1 MRVTKTE
8 LYDRY
13 YSVYPDKAKLYRGD
27 TEMPNHCHNRV
38 TFYPAGDDIEK
49 AIKDIEQIKEMFEDE
64 NCFTQIIPEP
74 DWANTPLTA
83 ETAGNW
89 LHSKRG
95 EVGELPVK
103 SEDPFVTYR
112 FKSTDCADDR
122 WYDWRLQNW
131 DTKWDAYDVVVTDD
145 DIEYGGQFE
154 VEFNTAW
161 SPPEAIC
168 SAIREQYPD
177 VSVSW
182 FYDEPGCE
190 IAGYL

>member
-38 TFYPAGDDIEK
+38 TFYPSGNNTDSSLDQIET
-49 AIKDIEQIKEMFEDE
+49 IKDIFKGESV
-64 NCFTQIIPEP
+64 FTQIIPEP
-74 DWANTPLTA
+74 DWENTPLMSSDMPKYDWDKA
-83 ETAGNW
+83 KGK
-89 LHSKRG
+89 L
-95 EVGELPVK
+95 GELPQMVETPYGL
-103 SEDPFVTYR
+103 SLRFV
-112 FKSTDCADDR
+112 STDKQDDR
-122 WYDWRLQNW
+122 WYDWRVQNW

-145 DIEYGGQFE
+145 DPEYLE

-168 SAIREQYPD
+168 HKIREDFPD
-177 VSVSW
+177 IAISW

>member
-38 TFYPAGDDIEK
+38 TFYSANTEAVAK
-49 AIKDIEQIKEMFEDE
+49 LKQIFEDE

-74 DWANTPLTA
+74 DWANTPLLTSDNRFG
-83 ETAGNW
+83 TKYGND
-89 LHSKRG
+89 
-95 EVGELPVK
+95 GELPQYV
-103 SEDPFVTYR
+103 EDPFKRLV
-112 FKSTDCADDR
+112 FKSTDITDQR
-122 WYDWRLQNW
+122 WYDWRVQNW

-145 DIEYGGQFE
+145 DPESVEI
-154 VEFNTAW
+154 EFNTAW

>member
-1 MRVTKTE
+1 MRITKAE

-13 YSVYPDKAKLYRGD
+13 YSASRNLYLGD

-38 TFYPAGDDIEK
+38 TFYASPEHNDQIAK
-49 AIKDIEQIKEMFEDE
+49 IKQMFLDE
-64 NCFTQIIPEP
+64 NVFTQIIPEP
-74 DWANTPLTA
+74 DWANTPLM
-83 ETAGNW
+83 
-89 LHSKRG
+89 SKDVQGLVYDRG
-95 EVGELPVK
+95 KVGELPMQPSNENGHYV
-103 SEDPFVTYR
+103 PF
-112 FKSTDCADDR
+112 FQSTDRQDDR

-145 DIEYGGQFE
+145 DPDCAEI
-154 VEFNTAW
+154 EFNTAW

-168 SAIREQYPD
+168 HALREQYPD
-177 VSVSW
+177 VSISW